1 MINFIFKIFKIYLK
15 LLVFSFVLSLV
26 LFITPFTIASF
37 FTDNESIRVAAALL
51 VGIPFGLITAILAV
65 FEEYQE

>member
-26 LFITPFTIASF
+26 LFITPFMIASF

-51 VGIPFGLITAILAV
+51 VGIPFGFITAILVV

>member
-26 LFITPFTIASF
+26 LFITPFMIASF
-37 FTDNESIRVAAALL
+37 FTDNENIRVAAALL
-51 VGIPFGLITAILAV
+51 VGIPFGFITAILVV